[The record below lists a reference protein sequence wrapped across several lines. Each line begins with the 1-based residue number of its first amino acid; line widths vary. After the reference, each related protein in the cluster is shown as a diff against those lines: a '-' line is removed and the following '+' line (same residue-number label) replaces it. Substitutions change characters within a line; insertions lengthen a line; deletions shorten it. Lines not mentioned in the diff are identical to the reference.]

1 MSDGFA
7 GPAWLFFWFFGPLL
21 LLGALSFW
29 AMFRLWRP
37 IAQELNVSFFNRSV
51 SHKVL
56 FAGIIGGSPEL
67 QKRVK
72 KYRCA
77 NAGILAGFFAFVLI
91 FLSWEGFI
99 FLLFFLA
106 LSALFSRPFEVEG
119 DQP

>member
-1 MSDGFA
+1 MSENTLGLLA
-7 GPAWLFFWFFGPLL
+7 GMSWFFGPLL

-29 AMFRLWRP
+29 AMFRFWRP

-77 NAGILAGFFAFVLI
+77 YAGILAVFFAFVLI

-106 LSALFSRPFEVEG
+106 LSVLISRPFEVEG